1 MLTEPPLIP
10 ALVVGGEHS
19 FVVDK
24 LEAQLRRHGLTVS
37 HHWEWKKKPKAF
49 GGNADV
55 VFLVTDMVSHAL
67 TDHVRDLAYEKGVPV
82 IFGCRKWA
90 TNKDRL
96 ERAGFPERAPLAP
109 AVGGVLD
116 APPEEPVLR
125 VSVLPVPPA
134 SKEEP
139 PVPQNVVS
147 PSNSP
152 RTGSALYKVY
162 EQIVLESP
170 LISNKE
176 AYEEARARVAGTGIS
191 LGGRRPELLA
201 LIRKTH
207 GIVLPNN
214 KKIDTVPASEPL
226 AATSQNTRIVTVPTS
241 EVPPALLAATPKN
254 LQPPV
259 RAAVAPTDVRELVQ
273 LLRVAMEAEGI
284 ERLVVTKDAVTF
296 RRVVIEEGSFDV

>member
-24 LEAQLRRHGLTVS
+24 LEAQLRRHGLTIA

-49 GGNADV
+49 GGYADV

-67 TDHVRDLAYEKGVPV
+67 TDHVRELAHEKGVPV

-109 AVGGVLD
+109 VVA
-116 APPEEPVLR
+116 APLKEAAPF
-125 VSVLPVPPA
+125 VSVLPVPPTPKDE
-134 SKEEP
+134 SPMPEQDVER
-139 PVPQNVVS
+139 

-152 RTGSALYKVY
+152 RAGSDLYKVY
-162 EQIVLESP
+162 EQIVLQSP
-170 LISNKE
+170 RISNKE
-176 AYEEARARVAGTGIS
+176 AYEEARMRVAGTGIA

-214 KKIDTVPASEPL
+214 
-226 AATSQNTRIVTVPTS
+226 NRIVTVPTS
-241 EVPPALLAATPKN
+241 EVPPEVLAATPKN

-259 RAAVAPTDVRELVQ
+259 RATVAPTDVRDLVQ

>member
-1 MLTEPPLIP
+1 MQIEPPLIP

-24 LEAQLRRHGLTVS
+24 LEAQLRRHGLTIV

-49 GGNADV
+49 VGYTDV

-67 TDHVRDLAYEKGVPV
+67 TDHVRELAHEIGVPV

-96 ERAGFPERAPLAP
+96 ERAGFPERAPLVP

-139 PVPQNVVS
+139 PVLEHVAVS
-147 PSNSP
+147 PPKNP
-152 RTGSALYKVY
+152 RSGSALYKLY

-170 LISNKE
+170 LISNKDAYQE
-176 AYEEARARVAGTGIS
+176 AKARVEGTGIS
-191 LGGRRPELLA
+191 LGGPRPEVLA
-201 LIRKTH
+201 LIRKTYN
-207 GIVLPNN
+207 IVVPAN
-214 KKIDTVPASEPL
+214 KKKIC
-226 AATSQNTRIVTVPTS
+226 TVPTS
-241 EVPPALLAATPKN
+241 EVPPEVLAATPKN

-259 RAAVAPTDVRELVQ
+259 RAAVAPVDVRELVQ